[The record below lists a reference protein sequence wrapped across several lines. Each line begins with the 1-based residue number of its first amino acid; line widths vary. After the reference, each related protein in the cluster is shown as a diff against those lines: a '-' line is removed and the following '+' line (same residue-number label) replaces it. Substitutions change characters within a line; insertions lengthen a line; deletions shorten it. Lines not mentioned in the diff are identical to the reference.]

1 MEVTEFDKMGLSEP
15 LLRGIYSYG
24 FEKPSAIQQ
33 KAIVPMIKGN
43 DLIAQAQSGT
53 GKTATFVIGVL
64 QRIRIEHVHVQALL
78 LSPTRELVD
87 QTMRVITSLS
97 EYMNIKS
104 YACVGGRSIKED
116 IKILQS
122 GVHIVAG
129 TPGRVLDMLIR
140 KFLHLDSLV
149 CFVLDEADEMLSVG
163 FKEQMYSIFDYL
175 PKDVQVCLFSATM
188 PVEMIRLSEHF
199 MRDPVT
205 IRVNREEIT
214 LEGISQYYVNVEQ
227 EEWKLSTLCDL
238 YEQLTISQALI
249 YCNTRK
255 TVEWLSE
262 ELNKRDFSVS
272 AFHAELSQK
281 EREQLMR
288 DFRNGKS
295 RVLVTT
301 DVLSRGIDIQQVSMV
316 FNYEL
321 PSRKESYIHRIGRS
335 GRFGR
340 KGVAINFVSNESM
353 GNMQFIQRFYD
364 TQIVE
369 LPEDLAQL

>member
-33 KAIVPMIKGN
+33 KAIVPMIQGN

-97 EYMNIKS
+97 EYMNIQS